1 MVEYLYN
8 AVMATSGDEVVINA
22 YITNENEELITE
34 NCNLVIYD
42 GTTNEVIVIVNGL
55 YDTDA
60 SVWDFVVS
68 QEITTGLN
76 GRFMYNIEYEGDA
89 LSFKQPI
96 YFM

>member
-68 QEITTGLN
+68 
-76 GRFMYNIEYEGDA
+76 
-89 LSFKQPI
+89 
-96 YFM
+96 

>member
-55 YDTDA
+55 YDTEA

-68 QEITTGLN
+68 QEITTGLY

-96 YFM
+96 YFV